1 MLFRSQ
7 WCIHSIRTIIV
18 AICTNDGYCQ
28 TVASLKNANK
38 FFACDLL
45 RYRPWRGDLGPHGEW
60 GTAPRRRGFA
70 CGITPQSTT
79 ANARALHEYDLFS
92 KLCPCKCGRGGG
104 YRVQIKKIKQDTDDP
119 QRGAFGELLLK
130 QTQGAR
136 RLTPDMYPSD
146 LTRKGYINFLF
157 SPRS

>member
-1 MLFRSQ
+1 MLFRNQ

-28 TVASLKNANK
+28 TVESLKIANK

-70 CGITPQSTT
+70 RVITPQSMTVNT
-79 ANARALHEYDLFS
+79 RALHEYDPFS
-92 KLCPCKCGRGGG
+92 KLCPRKCGRGGC
-104 YRVQIKKIKQDTDDP
+104 RVQISKIKQDTDDS
-119 QRGAFGELLLK
+119 QHGAFGELLLK
-130 QTQGAR
+130 QTQVAR
-136 RLTPDMYPSD
+136 RLTLDMYPSD
-146 LTRKGYINFLF
+146 LTRKGYRNLNF